1 MAATL
6 LQLRDELIL
15 RADVRNHPQ
24 FPTLRLNRI
33 INHSAR
39 YVQTQLNG
47 LGMKKWETSIATGTL
62 SAGTFGAVSSKT
74 FLVTVLTGMLESPAS
89 IRFIE
94 TTDGSTGK
102 GLAYPID
109 EGVFHEQ
116 LSNTYLAPTLTKPAF
131 ARISGTI
138 HLAPTTITG
147 GTVHYYKCITDLS
160 ADGDITEIPT
170 EFEDF
175 ILQKAIIEIEADLN
189 RTENKENKIQA
200 LEANLATV
208 YAKFNGKQAELN
220 RNAATT
226 NAKLG

>member
-6 LQLRDELIL
+6 LQLRDELVL
-15 RADVRNHPQ
+15 RTGLNNNPK
-24 FPTLRLNRI
+24 FPPLRLNRI
-33 INHSAR
+33 LNHSAR

-62 SAGTFGAVSSKT
+62 AAGTFATASTKTFAVS
-74 FLVTVLTGMLESPAS
+74 VLTGMLESPAS

-109 EGVFHEQ
+109 ENVFLEQ
-116 LSNTYLAPTLTKPAF
+116 LSNTYLLPTLAKPIF
-131 ARISGTI
+131 ARISGNI
-138 HLAPTTITG
+138 HLAPATITG

-160 ADGDITEIPT
+160 GDTDITEIPT

-175 ILQKAIIEIEADLN
+175 ILQKAIIEIETDLN
-189 RTENKENKIQA
+189 KEQNKENKVQV
-200 LEANLATV
+200 LEANLKTV
-208 YAKFNGKQAELN
+208 YEKFNGKQVEKN
-220 RNAATT
+220 RSSMND
-226 NAKLG
+226 NAKLQ